1 MLNLG
6 PLALPWGL
14 LLLLVS
20 WQIGSWLAHRHA
32 RHQHLDL
39 RWHAYALPL
48 TVLFGARLGFVVEHI
63 QAYAAAP
70 WQIIDIRD
78 GGWSH
83 WSGLAVG
90 AVYVAA
96 MVWRKR
102 PANRA
107 LLSGFALAALIWLA
121 GQALLQLKQPTQT
134 SLPSFSTLNLLGE
147 SVQLDALKG
156 QPVVVNLWA
165 SWCPPCR
172 REMPV
177 LMAGQQNHPDIQFI
191 WINQGEP
198 AQQVHRY
205 ATQQGLPAAQTW
217 LDTSLFLAQ
226 SLQQRSLPTT
236 LFYGAAGNL
245 TAIRNG
251 ELSTATLESHV
262 EAILQPGN

>member
-20 WQIGSWLAHRHA
+20 WQFGTWLAHRHA
-32 RHQHLDL
+32 RSQHLEL

-48 TVLFGARLGFVVEHI
+48 AIVMGARLGFVVEHS

-70 WQIIDIRD
+70 VQIIDIRD
-78 GGWSH
+78 GGWNS
-83 WSGLAVG
+83 WVGLAVG
-90 AVYVAA
+90 VVYVAA

-102 PANRA
+102 PVNRA
-107 LLSGFALAALIWLA
+107 LLSGFSLAALIWLT
-121 GQALLQLKQPTQT
+121 GQALLHLKHPVQT
-134 SLPSFSTLNLLGE
+134 NLPSFSTLNLLGE
-147 SVQLDALKG
+147 SVQLDSLKG

-177 LMAGQQNHPDIQFI
+177 LMAGQQNHPNIQFI

-198 AQQVHRY
+198 AHLVHRY
-205 ATQQGLPAAQTW
+205 ALRQGLPPAQTW
-217 LDTSLFLAQ
+217 LDPSLALTQ

-236 LFYGAAGNL
+236 LFYDAAGNL